1 MKTLIVSS
9 TRENWARTARFA
21 NIALK
26 YELKVEWALEAF
38 RQPSR
43 VKTEKTNYAA
53 GTYLIIL
60 DNVDAHSSA
69 KILDIAQTLEIRT
82 EVIRGSI
89 SCKKTK
95 LTSAR
100 VCIYADAGS
109 PYPFV
114 SALSESGFD
123 LDPITADQIRKGRLS
138 EFDVLIIPGGGDEG
152 PPRQSELLGEK
163 GRSKIRKFLMGGGNV
178 WGSCAG
184 CCNLILYAEDKSPW
198 AANYEDWKEMR
209 SLNVINSEYWD
220 TGMTGVGKLKVS
232 NLQRDHPLMF
242 GLPNE
247 FELTWHLG
255 PLLSL
260 ARAPYVRKA
269 SKPIPFIQAKGFTS
283 EWTAAE
289 YLNSP
294 NGQAFPKALE
304 RTYAGRGIKAG
315 KYGLIAGYYGRG
327 KVVACAAHPEFGLD
341 PFLEQRGVAAR
352 TLSNFLFWATSGK
365 SAKSIVRGV
374 RRSVSYKHYRACTR
388 PMRNIIGTIE
398 QDTDALLRES
408 TLITEP
414 IWLRDNIAASTFGLT
429 AAQKWRLI
437 LRRMSEL
444 PSEIK
449 DEANEL
455 DSTVDNLN
463 SELDSLLK
471 MLKRADQKSRKTKL
485 NTVRNSR
492 LLEQEVHKIFE
503 WVQYVPGAE
512 QDYGWQGALALLA
525 SASRKIRKSVEN
537 YGLEPT
543 AHSIWKN
550 PYDLI
555 WDYYLG
561 ALFDLMNAKCLLRA
575 RRTLAV
581 DRLVQVNSSFS
592 CKGPN

>member
-1 MKTLIVSS
+1 MKTGIISS

-26 YELKVEWALEAF
+26 YGLKVEWTLEAF
-38 RQPSR
+38 SQPSR

-60 DNVDAHSSA
+60 DDVDAHASD
-69 KILDIAQTLEIRT
+69 KILDTAETLELKI

-89 SCKKTK
+89 SCKKTT
-95 LTSAR
+95 LSSAR

-109 PYPFV
+109 PYPFA

-123 LDPITADQIRKGRLS
+123 LDPITADQIRKNLLS
-138 EFDVLIIPGGGDEG
+138 EFDVLIIPGGGDDG
-152 PPRQSELLGEK
+152 PPRQSELLGK
-163 GRSKIRKFLMGGGNV
+163 IGRRKIRKFLIGGGNV

-184 CCNLILYAEDKSPW
+184 CCNLILYAEDKFPW
-198 AANYEDWKEMR
+198 AANYEDWKQMR
-209 SLNVINSEYWD
+209 SMNVINSEYWD

-232 NLQRDHPLMF
+232 NLRRDHPLMF
-242 GLPNE
+242 GLPEE

-260 ARAPYVRKA
+260 AKVHNVRRA
-269 SKPIPFIQAKGFTS
+269 SEPIPLIQAKGFTS
-283 EWTAAE
+283 AWTAAE

-294 NGQAFPKALE
+294 SDPALPKALDK
-304 RTYAGRGIKAG
+304 TYAGRGIKAR

-341 PFLEQRGVAAR
+341 PLLEWRGVPAR
-352 TLSNFLFWATSGK
+352 MISNFLFWATSAK
-365 SAKSIVRGV
+365 SARPIVRRIRKTSG
-374 RRSVSYKHYRACTR
+374 SYKHYRACTR
-388 PMRNIIGTIE
+388 PMRKIIGTIE
-398 QDTDALLRES
+398 RDTAALLRKS
-408 TLITEP
+408 TLFTDP
-414 IWLRDNIAASTFGLT
+414 IWLRDKIAASTFGLT

-437 LRRMSEL
+437 LQRMSEL

-449 DEANEL
+449 VEADEL
-455 DSTVDNLN
+455 DSTVDKLN

-471 MLKRADQKSRKTKL
+471 RLKQADEKSRETKI

-492 LLEQEVHKIFE
+492 LLEQEIHKSVE
-503 WVQYVPGAE
+503 WIQYVPGSE

-525 SASRKIRKSVEN
+525 SASRKIRESVRN

-581 DRLVQVNSSFS
+581 DTLGQFNSSLS
-592 CKGPN
+592 YAKN